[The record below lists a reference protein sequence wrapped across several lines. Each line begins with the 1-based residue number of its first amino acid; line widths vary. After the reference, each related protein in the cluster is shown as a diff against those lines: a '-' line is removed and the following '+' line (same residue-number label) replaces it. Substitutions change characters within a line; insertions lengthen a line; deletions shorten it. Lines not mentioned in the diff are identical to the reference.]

1 MEQGTPEWHQ
11 IRLGKVT
18 ASRVKD
24 VIAKTK
30 TGYGAGRAN
39 YMAQLLCERLTDQ
52 PTQGFSNDAMR
63 HGTETEPLARVAWE
77 LKTGIEVDQIAFVD
91 HPNIPMAGASPDGLI
106 LDNGLIEIKCPN
118 TATHL
123 ETLLTKKVSS
133 DYITQMQWQMAC
145 TGRTYCE
152 FVSFDNRLPE
162 HLQLFIKTI
171 GRDDELI
178 KTLEQEVILFI
189 QELDEKINQLGKI
202 NV

>member
-39 YMAQLLCERLTDQ
+39 YMAQLLCERLTGQ

-63 HGTETEPLARVAWE
+63 HGTEIEPLARVAWE

-171 GRDDELI
+171 GRDDEFI
-178 KTLEQEVILFI
+178 KTLESEVILFI
-189 QELDEKINQLGKI
+189 QELNEKINQLGKI

>member
-39 YMAQLLCERLTDQ
+39 YMAQLLCERLTGQ
-52 PTQGFSNDAMR
+52 PTQGFNNDAMR

-77 LKTGIEVDQIAFVD
+77 LKNNIEVEQIAFMD
-91 HPNIPMAGASPDGLI
+91 HPYIPMAGASPDGLI
-106 LDNGLIEIKCPN
+106 KDNGLIEIKCPN

-123 ETLLTKKVSS
+123 DTLLTKKVNS

-162 HLQLFIKTI
+162 HLQLFTKTI
-171 GRDDELI
+171 ARDEEYI
-178 KTLEQEVILFI
+178 KTLESEVILFL
-189 QELDEKINQLGKI
+189 QELLEKITTLGKI

>member
-39 YMAQLLCERLTDQ
+39 YMAQLLCERLTGQ

-77 LKTGIEVDQIAFVD
+77 LKNNIEVEQIAFMD
-91 HPNIPMAGASPDGLI
+91 HPYIPMAGASPDGLI
-106 LDNGLIEIKCPN
+106 KDNGLIEIKCPN

-123 ETLLTKKVSS
+123 DTLLTKKVNS

-162 HLQLFIKTI
+162 HLQLFTKTIARDDDFIKTI
-171 GRDDELI
+171 ES
-178 KTLEQEVILFI
+178 EVSLFL
-189 QELDEKINQLGKI
+189 QELGEKINQLGKI

>member
-39 YMAQLLCERLTDQ
+39 YMAQLLCERLTGQ

-77 LKTGIEVDQIAFVD
+77 LKNNIEVEQIAFMD
-91 HPNIPMAGASPDGLI
+91 HPYISMAGASPDGLI
-106 LDNGLIEIKCPN
+106 KDNGLIEIKCPN

-123 ETLLTKKVSS
+123 DTLLTKKVNS

-162 HLQLFIKTI
+162 HLQLFTKTI
-171 GRDDELI
+171 ARDEEYI
-178 KTLEQEVILFI
+178 KTLESEVILFL
-189 QELDEKINQLGKI
+189 QELLEKITTLGKI

>member
-39 YMAQLLCERLTDQ
+39 YMAQLLCERLTGQ
-52 PTQGFSNDAMR
+52 PTQGFNNDAMR

-77 LKTGIEVDQIAFVD
+77 LKNNIEVEQIAFMD
-91 HPNIPMAGASPDGLI
+91 HPYISMAGASPDGLI
-106 LDNGLIEIKCPN
+106 KDNGLIEIKCPN

-123 ETLLTKKVSS
+123 DTLLTKKVNS

-162 HLQLFIKTI
+162 HLQLFTKTI
-171 GRDDELI
+171 ARDEEYI
-178 KTLEQEVILFI
+178 KTLESEVILFL
-189 QELDEKINQLGKI
+189 QELLEKITTLGKI